1 MRKWMVKFSVSGSLL
16 VCGLLMFSVFA
27 SCGDAKSN
35 ADKEVVSQE
44 CSDTADGDQLQV
56 AVSTLRS
63 ELPIANEE
71 GEFQKVVQKD
81 EVVVI
86 DYVMAEER
94 FMSYYSMSEE
104 ERNEEKQNFR
114 ELLDV
119 TPFESLLYQCYEQ
132 RVGIRLNVIG
142 VTSREQFSV
151 YFGVDE
157 L

>member
-1 MRKWMVKFSVSGSLL
+1 MRKWMVKFSQSGSLL

-44 CSDTADGDQLQV
+44 CSDSAAGDQLQV
-56 AVSTLRS
+56 TVSTLRS

-104 ERNEEKQNFR
+104 ERNEEKLDFR
-114 ELLDV
+114 GLLDV

-132 RVGIRLNVIG
+132 QVGIRLNVIG

-151 YFGVDE
+151 YFSVDE

>member
-44 CSDTADGDQLQV
+44 CSDTADGNQLQV

-104 ERNEEKQNFR
+104 ERNEEKLNFR
-114 ELLDV
+114 ELLDA

-132 RVGIRLNVIG
+132 QVGIRLNVIG
-142 VTSREQFSV
+142 ITSKEKFV
-151 YFGVDE
+151 IDFKAEE

>member
-1 MRKWMVKFSVSGSLL
+1 MRKWMVKFSQSGSLL

-104 ERNEEKQNFR
+104 ERNEEKLDFR

-132 RVGIRLNVIG
+132 QVGIRLNVIG

>member
-1 MRKWMVKFSVSGSLL
+1 MRKWMVKFSLSGSLL

-35 ADKEVVSQE
+35 AAKEVVNQE

-56 AVSTLRS
+56 AVTTLRS

-71 GEFQKVVQKD
+71 GEFQKVSQKD
-81 EVVVI
+81 DVVVI

-104 ERNEEKQNFR
+104 ERNEEKLNFR

-119 TPFESLLYQCYEQ
+119 TPFESLLYQCYEKK
-132 RVGIRLNVIG
+132 VGIRLNVIG
-142 VTSREQFSV
+142 VTSREQFAV
-151 YFGVDE
+151 YFSVDE

>member
-1 MRKWMVKFSVSGSLL
+1 MRKWMVKFSLSGSLL

-27 SCGDAKSN
+27 SCGDAKNN
-35 ADKEVVSQE
+35 AGKEVVNQE
-44 CSDTADGDQLQV
+44 CSDSVDGDQLQT
-56 AVSTLRS
+56 AVTTLSS

-71 GEFQKVVQKD
+71 GEFQKVSQKD
-81 EVVVI
+81 DVVVI

-104 ERNEEKQNFR
+104 ERNEEKLNFR

-119 TPFESLLYQCYEQ
+119 TPFESLLYQCYEKK
-132 RVGIRLNVIG
+132 VCIRLNVIG
-142 VTSREQFSV
+142 VTSREQFAV
-151 YFGVDE
+151 YFSVDE

>member
-1 MRKWMVKFSVSGSLL
+1 
-16 VCGLLMFSVFA
+16 MFSVFA

-104 ERNEEKQNFR
+104 ERNEEKLDFR

-132 RVGIRLNVIG
+132 QVGIRLNVIG
-142 VTSREQFSV
+142 ITSKEKFV
-151 YFGVDE
+151 IDFKAEE

>member
-1 MRKWMVKFSVSGSLL
+1 MRKWMVKFSLSGSLL

-27 SCGDAKSN
+27 SCGDAKTN
-35 ADKEVVSQE
+35 ADKAVVSQE
-44 CSDTADGDQLQV
+44 CSDSADGDQLQV

-104 ERNEEKQNFR
+104 ERNEEKLNFR

-119 TPFESLLYQCYEQ
+119 TPFESLLYHCYEQ
-132 RVGIRLNVIG
+132 QVGIRLNVIG
-142 VTSREQFSV
+142 ITSKEKFV
-151 YFGVDE
+151 IDFKAEE

>member
-1 MRKWMVKFSVSGSLL
+1 MVKFSVSGSLL

-104 ERNEEKQNFR
+104 ERNEEKSNFR

-132 RVGIRLNVIG
+132 QVGIRLNVIG

>member
-1 MRKWMVKFSVSGSLL
+1 MRKWMVKFSLSGSLL
-16 VCGLLMFSVFA
+16 VCGLMMFSVFA
-27 SCGDAKSN
+27 SCGDAKGN
-35 ADKEVVSQE
+35 AGKEVVNQE

-56 AVSTLRS
+56 VVSTLRS

-71 GEFQKVVQKD
+71 GEFQKVSQKD
-81 EVVVI
+81 DVVVV

-104 ERNEEKQNFR
+104 ERNEEKLNFR

-119 TPFESLLYQCYEQ
+119 MPFESLLYQCYEKK
-132 RVGIRLNVIG
+132 VGIRMNVIG
-142 VTSREQFSV
+142 ITSKEKFV
-151 YFGVDE
+151 IDFKAEE

>member
-1 MRKWMVKFSVSGSLL
+1 MRKWMVKFSLSGSLL
-16 VCGLLMFSVFA
+16 VCGLMMFSVFT
-27 SCGDAKSN
+27 SCGDAKGN
-35 ADKEVVSQE
+35 AGKEAVNQE

-63 ELPIANEE
+63 ELPIANED
-71 GEFQKVVQKD
+71 GEFQKVSQKD
-81 EVVVI
+81 DVVVI

-104 ERNEEKQNFR
+104 ERNDEKLNFR

-119 TPFESLLYQCYEQ
+119 TPFESLLYQCYEKK
-132 RVGIRLNVIG
+132 VGIRLNVIG
-142 VTSREQFSV
+142 ITSKEKFV
-151 YFGVDE
+151 IDFKAEE

>member
-1 MRKWMVKFSVSGSLL
+1 MRKWMVKFSVCGSLL

-27 SCGDAKSN
+27 SCGDAKGN

-104 ERNEEKQNFR
+104 ERNEEKLNFR

-119 TPFESLLYQCYEQ
+119 TPFESLLYQCNKEN
-132 RVGIRLNVIG
+132 VSIRLNVIG

>member
-1 MRKWMVKFSVSGSLL
+1 MRKWMVKFSLSGSFL
-16 VCGLLMFSVFA
+16 VCGLLMFSVFT
-27 SCGDAKSN
+27 SCGDAKGN
-35 ADKEVVSQE
+35 ADKEVVNQE

-56 AVSTLRS
+56 AVTTLRS

-71 GEFQKVVQKD
+71 GEFQKVSQKD
-81 EVVVI
+81 DVVVI

-104 ERNEEKQNFR
+104 ERNEEKLNFR

-119 TPFESLLYQCYEQ
+119 TPFESLLYQCYEKK
-132 RVGIRLNVIG
+132 VGIRMNVIG
-142 VTSREQFSV
+142 ITSKEKFV
-151 YFGVDE
+151 IDFKAEE

>member
-27 SCGDAKSN
+27 SCGDTKGN
-35 ADKEVVSQE
+35 AGKEVVNQE
-44 CSDTADGDQLQV
+44 CSDTADGDQLQT
-56 AVSTLRS
+56 AVTTLRS

-104 ERNEEKQNFR
+104 ERNEEKLDFR
-114 ELLDV
+114 ELLDA

-132 RVGIRLNVIG
+132 QVGIRLNVIG

-151 YFGVDE
+151 YFSVDE

>member
-16 VCGLLMFSVFA
+16 VCGLLMFSVFT

-35 ADKEVVSQE
+35 AGKEVVNQE

-56 AVSTLRS
+56 AVTTLRS

-71 GEFQKVVQKD
+71 GEFQKVVRKD

-104 ERNEEKQNFR
+104 ERNEEKLNFR
-114 ELLDV
+114 ELLEV
-119 TPFESLLYQCYEQ
+119 TPFKSLLYQCYEKK
-132 RVGIRLNVIG
+132 VGVRLNVIG
-142 VTSREQFSV
+142 VTSREQFVV
-151 YFGVDE
+151 YFSVGE